1 MCIWKFVQDITYIK
15 VSLYV
20 HFGRRDTVIYPLVSR
35 CITTINSEWHFR
47 ERTKATLIN
56 LIKKKKKI
64 ITNVFKNPLIRVP
77 ENLHRISKFRKR
89 KRKCKEVLQI
99 VSPAATSP
107 VLRVHLGVRRAGH
120 GAEAA
125 GCRTRRAGRKWG
137 LLVDGRSVRRR
148 WTLNP
153 GVVVIVMQVVQLQP
167 SVVRMEQAGA
177 SRLLRRGG
185 WTGACRAARR
195 GRCLFFFFFSKE
207 NEHIMQIIS
216 RLNFFK
222 LRINTWN

>member
-1 MCIWKFVQDITYIK
+1 M
-15 VSLYV
+15 
-20 HFGRRDTVIYPLVSR
+20 
-35 CITTINSEWHFR
+35 
-47 ERTKATLIN
+47 
-56 LIKKKKKI
+56 
-64 ITNVFKNPLIRVP
+64 FKNPLIRVP

-167 SVVRMEQAGA
+167 SVVRMKQAGA

-222 LRINTWN
+222 LRINPWNLIFFED

>member
-56 LIKKKKKI
+56 LIKKKKI

-167 SVVRMEQAGA
+167 SVVRMKQAGA

-195 GRCLFFFFFSKE
+195 GRCLFFFFSKE